1 LARPGHKRIGDYL
14 LEVGALSHEQLEE
27 ALEVQRRTGERLG
40 RILVKLGHVSEAS
53 IAAVIERQLGV
64 PRISLAEYVISDDVI
79 KLVPENLARR
89 YKVIAIEKDDDRL
102 TLAMADPLNVL
113 AIDDMKLATGFE
125 VKPVVAPEDEIA
137 RALEQYYG
145 SSEDLDEVVRDL
157 EQYSEGAIEFASY
170 EEEIGVDRLRELVD
184 EAPVVRLVNMVISQA
199 VGERASD
206 IHVEPH
212 ASGVRVRYRV
222 DGILRE
228 VMDLPRGIHAAIAS
242 RFKIMSNMDIA
253 ERRVPQDGRVQL
265 KVEGEEIDLR
275 VSTLP
280 TIYGEKVVCRVLFRR
295 GAMVKLEQLGFLE
308 KNLVLWRRALSYPH
322 GIILVT
328 GPTGSGK
335 TQTLYASLN
344 QLNSVEKNIITVEDP
359 VEFRL
364 DGINQVQTNPKAG
377 LTFASGLRSMLRQDP
392 DIIMV
397 GEIRDRDTA
406 QIAVNAALTGHLVL
420 STLHTNDAPGA
431 TVRLVD
437 MGVEPFLVAS
447 TLICV
452 LSQRLVRRVCTY
464 CKEEY
469 VPDDEEWGRWVRT
482 TRRLQDEPGLGLP
495 RRLAHGKGCRQCGK
509 TGYRGRTAIHE
520 IMMVTEPI
528 RELVSRNASSDAIA
542 ECAREQG
549 MRRLIEDGAD
559 KVGMGITTLNEIMR
573 VAAGSEV

>member
-1 LARPGHKRIGDYL
+1 MARPGHKRIGDYL

-113 AIDDMKLATGFE
+113 AIDDIKLATGFE

-528 RELVSRNASSDAIA
+528 RELVSRNAPSDAIA
-542 ECAREQG
+542 ERAREQG

-559 KVGMGITTLNEIMR
+559 KVGMGITTLNEVMR